1 MLYSLD
7 LRSSGII
14 PIVSNR
20 YLEVTFRNGRPVAAY
35 LYLPRN
41 SGDVSVRTEKCG
53 EGLLIDFAA
62 DERPI
67 GIEIT
72 APTRISLDAMNR
84 VLATLHQD
92 PATQQ
97 ELAPVAAA

>member
-1 MLYSLD
+1 MSK
-7 LRSSGII
+7 
-14 PIVSNR
+14 R
-20 YLEVTFRNGRPVAAY
+20 YLEVTFRNGKPLAAY

-41 SGDVSVRTEKCG
+41 PGDVSIRTEKRD
-53 EGLLIDFAA
+53 EGLLIDFTA
-62 DERPI
+62 DGRPI

-72 APTRISLDAMNR
+72 APTRLSLDAMNR

-92 PATQQ
+92 PATPQ